1 MYKFNINKIVVNTS
15 EGTKD
20 IVPKTIN
27 VFVGPNNSGKSR
39 FLKELRDY
47 LSGDERDINMALLIK
62 KKSFGSLMQLT
73 ELRN

>member
-47 LSGDERDINMALLIK
+47 LSGDERDI
-62 KKSFGSLMQLT
+62 S
-73 ELRN
+73 